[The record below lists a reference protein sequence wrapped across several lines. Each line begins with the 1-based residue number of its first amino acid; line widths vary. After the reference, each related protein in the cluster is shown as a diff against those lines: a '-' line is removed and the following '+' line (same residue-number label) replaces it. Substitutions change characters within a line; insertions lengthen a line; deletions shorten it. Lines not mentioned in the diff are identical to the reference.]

1 MSNSSRRPGADRAG
15 LGRGPLTRRL
25 PVLLQAPPEPVEG
38 RAFEAGAGITPGR
51 FLLRAIF
58 SVKRVTVP
66 AMLLAVVWQVGE
78 SAVPVVMGVAIDR
91 ALATGDAAQ
100 LLLWLGVL
108 TALYI
113 ALTVAAKL
121 ANRLTSYAV
130 QLLQHRLRSTLSTAV
145 LHPVGGV
152 ARAPDG
158 SVVSVMTSDVARLAN
173 AVILLIMPVSRIAAI
188 GFIAV
193 SLLATHWLLGLVVL
207 LGAPAAV
214 WLMGVLSERLSRDT
228 RAYQELLA
236 ATVGRATD
244 LVAGYRVVKGIRAE
258 AEATRRYRRASQETL
273 VGARRNAGL
282 LGRFLVGSGAVSGV
296 FVAAVMGLAGWF
308 AVDGRLSIGEL
319 IAAVGLT
326 QALLPQIQSIAS
338 ISIPNL
344 AGARAASARVIDVL
358 RGNDGPGPRQDDA
371 LRAEVAPLPVLEVSA
386 PVATIR
392 VDPGELVGV
401 RADDRTAARIAR
413 TLLDPWAGGGMEA
426 RLDGLPARELTPE
439 AYRSRV
445 TVAPH
450 RATLFSGTIR
460 DNLTAG
466 AGAGAAAP
474 GLVDL
479 AVRAAACDDFAA
491 DLDLPVGEDG
501 NRLSGGQRQRIALAR
516 ALASDAPVLV
526 LHDPT
531 TAVDPVTE
539 HAIAE
544 RLPGVRAGRSTLLI
558 ASSPVLLGR
567 CDRVVDLFEEA
578 PLRRGDGPLREG
590 DTPLREGDGPL
601 REGDGP
607 QREEDAPQRARGASR
622 CDNDAPLHG
631 RTVG

>member
-1 MSNSSRRPGADRAG
+1 M
-15 LGRGPLTRRL
+15 L
-25 PVLLQAPPEPVEG
+25 VQAPPEPAEAP
-38 RAFEAGAGITPGR
+38 AFEAGAGITPGR
-51 FLLRAIF
+51 FLLRAIL
-58 SVKRVTVP
+58 SVRRVTVP
-66 AMLLAVVWQVGE
+66 ATLLAVVWQVGE

-91 ALATGDAAQ
+91 ALATGNTSQ
-100 LLLWLGVL
+100 LVLWLGVL

-113 ALTVAAKL
+113 ALTLAAKV

-130 QLLQHRLRSTLSTAV
+130 QLPQHRLRSTLSTAV
-145 LHPVGGV
+145 LHPVGGA
-152 ARAPDG
+152 ARVPDG
-158 SVVSVMTSDVARLAN
+158 GVVSVMTNDVARLAN

-214 WLMGVLSERLSRDT
+214 WLMGVLSGRLSRDT

-258 AEATRRYRRASQETL
+258 AEATRRYQQASQETL
-273 VGARRNAGL
+273 AGARRNAGL

-296 FVAAVMGLAGWF
+296 FVAAVLGLAGWF

-338 ISIPNL
+338 VSVPNL
-344 AGARAASARVIDVL
+344 AGARAASARVLDVL
-358 RGNDGPGPRQDDA
+358 RDSGDGGSGGGSGSGDGGGVGSRTPGQGEGVRV
-371 LRAEVAPLPVLEVSA
+371 EVAPRPVLEVA
-386 PVATIR
+386 VPAVTIR
-392 VDPGELVGV
+392 VAPGELVGV

-413 TLLDPWAGGGMEA
+413 ALLDPYASSDAVEA
-426 RLDGLPARELTPE
+426 RLHGRPARELTAQ

-460 DNLTAG
+460 ENLTAG
-466 AGAGAAAP
+466 AAAGAGAGVGAGADVWEGAGAAGAER
-474 GLVDL
+474 VVA
-479 AVRAAACDDFAA
+479 AVRAAAGDDFAA

-544 RLPGVRAGRSTLLI
+544 RLHGVRAGRSTLLI
-558 ASSPVLLGR
+558 ASSPVLLAR
-567 CDRVVDLFEEA
+567 CDRVVDLVGDTPPRERDA
-578 PLRRGDGPLREG
+578 PLR
-590 DTPLREGDGPL
+590 
-601 REGDGP
+601 
-607 QREEDAPQRARGASR
+607 
-622 CDNDAPLHG
+622 G

>member
-1 MSNSSRRPGADRAG
+1 MSNSSRPLGADTAG

-25 PVLLQAPPEPVEG
+25 PVLLQAPPEPIEAP
-38 RAFEAGAGITPGR
+38 AFEAGAGITPGR

-91 ALATGDAAQ
+91 ALATGDASQ

-108 TALYI
+108 MALYI
-113 ALTVAAKL
+113 ALTVAAKS

-145 LHPVGGV
+145 LHPAGGA

-173 AVILLIMPVSRIAAI
+173 AVILLVMPVSRIAAI

-228 RAYQELLA
+228 RAYQQLLA
-236 ATVGRATD
+236 STVGRATD

-258 AEATRRYRRASQETL
+258 AEATRRYRQASQETL
-273 VGARRNAGL
+273 AGAQRNAGL

-358 RGNDGPGPRQDDA
+358 RDTGSQPPAQDDA
-371 LRAEVAPLPVLEVSA
+371 IRSEVALLPVLEVAA
-386 PVATIR
+386 PAATIR

-401 RADDRTAARIAR
+401 RADDRTAARIAWA
-413 TLLDPWAGGGMEA
+413 LLDPRASGEMEV
-426 RLDGLPARELTPE
+426 RLDGFAARELTARE
-439 AYRSRV
+439 YRCRV
-445 TVAPH
+445 TAAPH

-466 AGAGAAAP
+466 SGAGASELIDAA
-474 GLVDL
+474 L
-479 AVRAAACDDFAA
+479 RAAACDDFAA

-516 ALASDAPVLV
+516 ALASDAPILV

-558 ASSPVLLGR
+558 TSSPVLLAR
-567 CDRVVDLFEEA
+567 CDRVIDLPE
-578 PLRRGDGPLREG
+578 
-590 DTPLREGDGPL
+590 DTPLRKG
-601 REGDGP
+601 
-607 QREEDAPQRARGASR
+607 
-622 CDNDAPLHG
+622 DAPLHP

>member
-1 MSNSSRRPGADRAG
+1 MSSSSRLPGADCSGADPAG

-25 PVLLQAPPEPVEG
+25 PALLQAPAEPIE
-38 RAFEAGAGITPGR
+38 APAYEAGAGVTPGR
-51 FLLRAIF
+51 FLLRVIF

-91 ALATGDAAQ
+91 ALATGNTGQ
-100 LLLWLGVL
+100 LALWLGVL
-108 TALYI
+108 VGLYVV
-113 ALTVAAKL
+113 LTMAAKL

-130 QLLQHRLRSTLSTAV
+130 QLLQHRLRSTLSTSV

-152 ARAPDG
+152 DRAPDG
-158 SVVSVMTSDVARLAN
+158 SVVSVMTGDVARLSN
-173 AVILLIMPVSRIAAI
+173 AVILTILPVSRIAAI

-236 ATVGRATD
+236 STVGRATD
-244 LVAGYRVVKGIRAE
+244 LVAGYRVVKGVRAE
-258 AEATRRYRRASQETL
+258 AEATRRYRQASQETL
-273 VGARRNAGL
+273 VGAKRNAGL
-282 LGRFLVGSGAVSGV
+282 LGRFLAGSGAVTGT

-308 AVDGRLSIGEL
+308 AVDGQLSIGEL

-338 ISIPNL
+338 ASIPNL
-344 AGARAASARVIDVL
+344 AGGRAASARVIDAL
-358 RGNDGPGPRQDDA
+358 RGHRGEGPGQDDTTC
-371 LRAEVAPLPVLEVSA
+371 AEVAPLPVLEVSTPA
-386 PVATIR
+386 ATIR

-401 RADDRTAARIAR
+401 RADDRTAARIALA
-413 TLLDPWAGGGMEA
+413 LLDPRSDSEMEA
-426 RLDGLPARELTPE
+426 RLDGLAARELTAQE
-439 AYRSRV
+439 YRARV

-450 RATLFSGTIR
+450 RTTLFSGTIR
-460 DNLTAG
+460 DNLTTG
-466 AGAGAAAP
+466 DGVGAP
-474 GLVDL
+474 GLFEA

-539 HAIAE
+539 HAIAV
-544 RLPGVRAGRSTLLI
+544 RLPGARAGRSTLLI

-567 CDRVVDLFEEA
+567 CDRVVDLLENSAEA
-578 PLRRGDGPLREG
+578 PLR
-590 DTPLREGDGPL
+590 
-601 REGDGP
+601 
-607 QREEDAPQRARGASR
+607 
-622 CDNDAPLHG
+622 G